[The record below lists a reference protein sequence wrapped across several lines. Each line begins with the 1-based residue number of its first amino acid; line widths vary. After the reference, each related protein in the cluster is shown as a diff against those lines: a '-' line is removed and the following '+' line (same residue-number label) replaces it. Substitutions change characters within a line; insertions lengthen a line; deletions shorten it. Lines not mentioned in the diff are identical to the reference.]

1 MQNMEL
7 QQINFGVIYCE
18 VYLYT
23 AISRFSRFSLFKK
36 PQAPFFKNQE
46 KLLGCVS

>member
-36 PQAPFFKNQE
+36 PQAPFLKNQE